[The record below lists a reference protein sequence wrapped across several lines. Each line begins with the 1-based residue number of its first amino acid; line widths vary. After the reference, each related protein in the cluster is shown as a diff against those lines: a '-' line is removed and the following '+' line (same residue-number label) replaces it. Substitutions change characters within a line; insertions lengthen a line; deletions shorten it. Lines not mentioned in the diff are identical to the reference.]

1 MEIQT
6 SYAQP
11 IGELLSVGHANGATL
26 TKMHFID
33 LLYDR
38 LGLTRTEANSVV
50 EAIFEEIETA
60 LVEGR
65 EVKLANFGTF
75 STRDKVARPGR
86 NPRTGKPHV
95 ISARRVVT
103 FVPAPH
109 MRDSVAEFKDPDYV
123 AGKEAEDEE

>member
-1 MEIQT
+1 MENPNTYSQ
-6 SYAQP
+6 Q
-11 IGELLSVGHANGATL
+11 IGPLLSVGRANGATL

-38 LGLTRTEANSVV
+38 LGLTRTESASVV
-50 EAIFEEIETA
+50 EAIFDEIECA
-60 LVEGR
+60 LIEGR
-65 EVKLANFGTF
+65 EVKLANFGMF

-86 NPRTGKPHV
+86 NPKTGEAHV

-109 MRDSVAEFKDPDYV
+109 LRESVATFEDPNYV
-123 AGKEAEDEE
+123 ETTEDRVS

>member
-1 MEIQT
+1 MQNT
-6 SYAQP
+6 YTPP
-11 IGELLSVGHANGATL
+11 IGELLSVGRANGATL

-50 EAIFEEIETA
+50 EAIFEEIEQA
-60 LVEGR
+60 LVQGR

-86 NPRTGKPHV
+86 NPRTGTPHV

-109 MRDSVAEFKDPDYV
+109 MRNSVAEFQDPNYV
-123 AGKEAEDEE
+123 AGQDDEE